1 MARLLTVICC
11 LLLAHNAIRAAEP
24 MPPAGFRALFNGR
37 DLNGWYG
44 LNPHAVGKLE
54 GEKREANLKQQRADF
69 PKHWTVEDGELV
81 NPGTGPY
88 ATTDEEFGDIELHIE
103 YKTVPKADSG
113 IYLRGTPQVQIW
125 DVDQLSTPKNPDRNP
140 NRGSGGLF
148 NNTPRTPGRD
158 PLELADKP
166 HFQWNSFRIRQIG
179 ARTWVWLNDRLVVGG
194 APMEN
199 YWDRSKP
206 LPAKGPIMLQTHGG
220 EIRWRNI
227 YVREI
232 KPDEAKQILS
242 DADATSSVIP
252 PDGKPVMLQERGAGE
267 GPAWH
272 PELGLLT
279 SGDGHIM
286 RRALDGKVSVHLKG
300 AGTNGLLFD
309 REGRLVMCEPVKRS
323 VSRIEANGTRT
334 VLADKFEG
342 KAFNQP
348 NDLTIDS
355 QGRIYFSDP
364 CYGDRSKMEL
374 IDAQDRKVEG
384 VYRIDPDGRITR
396 VITHEVD
403 RPNGLIVTPDDKY
416 LFVADNNNDTVGG
429 ARKLWRFELRS
440 DGSVDYL
447 SQRLVHDWK
456 QTRGPDGMKL
466 DSKGRL
472 FVAAGLVA
480 QNPPYETQD
489 KPTAGV
495 YVFTANGALLEFI
508 PIPRDECTNVA
519 FGGPDLKT
527 LYVTAGGTLWSV
539 PMRYPGRVVWP
550 K

>member
-1 MARLLTVICC
+1 MARLVTLICG
-11 LLLAHNAIRAAEP
+11 LLLACEVTSAAEP

-37 DLNGWYG
+37 DLTGWYG
-44 LNPHAVGKLE
+44 LNPHAVGKLQ
-54 GEKREANLKQQRADF
+54 GEKREANLKQQREDF
-69 PKHWTVEDGELV
+69 PNHWKVDKGELV

-125 DVDQLSTPKNPDRNP
+125 DVDQPSTPKNPDRNP

-194 APMEN
+194 ATMEN

-272 PELGLLT
+272 PKLGLLT

-286 RRALDGKVSVHLKG
+286 RRALDGQVSVHIKG

-323 VSRIEANGTRT
+323 VSRIEADGKRT
-334 VLADKFEG
+334 VLAEQFEG
-342 KAFNQP
+342 KKFNQP

-355 QGRIYFSDP
+355 QGRIFFSDP
-364 CYGDRSKMEL
+364 CYGDRSTMEL
-374 IDAQDRKVEG
+374 VDAQDRKVEG

-429 ARKLWRFELRS
+429 ARKLWRFELRA
-440 DGSVDYL
+440 DGSVDYG
-447 SQRLVHDWK
+447 SQRLIHDWR